1 MSNLTV
7 SATAADVRAFFN
19 HPRYG
24 ASRLAKVSPDAQHT
38 VKART
43 NLRGRLHKE
52 AVEAFNAHDSHVKKG
67 VAYFTGATKEAV
79 ASQRADA
86 LAARVQAFDAGLA
99 VGARGPLSNETR
111 KALGMEPITR
121 KGKGKSPAKGK

>member
-24 ASRLAKVSPDAQHT
+24 AARLAKVSPEAAHT
-38 VKART
+38 VKQRP

-52 AVEAFNAHDSHVKKG
+52 AVEFFNAHPAHVKAG

-79 ASQRADA
+79 AKQREDA
-86 LAARVQAFDAGLA
+86 LALRVAAFDADLA
-99 VGARGPLSNETR
+99 VGARGPLSNATKE
-111 KALGMEPITR
+111 ALGLPVTK
-121 KGKGKSPAKGK
+121 KGKGKSSRKGK

>member
-24 ASRLAKVSPDAQHT
+24 ASRLAKVSPEAAHT
-38 VKART
+38 VKARP

-52 AVEAFNAHDSHVKKG
+52 AVKAFNDHPSHVKSG
-67 VAYFTGATKEAV
+67 IAYFTGATKEAV
-79 ASQRADA
+79 ANQRAEA
-86 LAARVQAFDAGLA
+86 LALRVQAFDSNLA
-99 VGARGPLSNETR
+99 VGQRGPLSNATR
-111 KALGMEPITR
+111 EALGLEPIVR
-121 KGKGKSPAKGK
+121 KGKGKSSRKGK